1 MVGNEILNELIEITN
16 SLDATTE
23 KLICLQE
30 NAKYEDAIK
39 KIDIDLYLELPI
51 QELSKLAN
59 RLAQISYELSIL
71 QTSNCLSF
79 ALYIKFEVKHGY
91 II

>member
-23 KLICLQE
+23 TLIGLQE

-59 RLAQISYELSIL
+59 RLAQISNELS
-71 QTSNCLSF
+71 
-79 ALYIKFEVKHGY
+79 K
-91 II
+91 

>member
-23 KLICLQE
+23 ALIGLQE

-39 KIDIDLYLELPI
+39 NIDIDLYLELPI

-59 RLAQISYELSIL
+59 RLAQISNELS
-71 QTSNCLSF
+71 
-79 ALYIKFEVKHGY
+79 K
-91 II
+91 

>member
-1 MVGNEILNELIEITN
+1 MVRDEILNELIEITN

-23 KLICLQE
+23 TLIGLQE

-59 RLAQISYELSIL
+59 RLAQISNELS
-71 QTSNCLSF
+71 
-79 ALYIKFEVKHGY
+79 K
-91 II
+91 

>member
-23 KLICLQE
+23 TLIGLQE
-30 NAKYEDAIK
+30 NAKYEHAIK

-59 RLAQISYELSIL
+59 RLAQISNELS
-71 QTSNCLSF
+71 
-79 ALYIKFEVKHGY
+79 K
-91 II
+91 

>member
-23 KLICLQE
+23 TLIGLQE

-59 RLAQISYELSIL
+59 RLAQISNEQLLVFCFIY
-71 QTSNCLSF
+71 
-79 ALYIKFEVKHGY
+79 
-91 II
+91 

>member
-1 MVGNEILNELIEITN
+1 MVGNKILNELIEITN

-23 KLICLQE
+23 TLIGLQE

-59 RLAQISYELSIL
+59 RLAQISNELS
-71 QTSNCLSF
+71 
-79 ALYIKFEVKHGY
+79 K
-91 II
+91 

>member
-23 KLICLQE
+23 TLIRLQE

-59 RLAQISYELSIL
+59 RLAQISNELS
-71 QTSNCLSF
+71 
-79 ALYIKFEVKHGY
+79 K
-91 II
+91 

>member
-23 KLICLQE
+23 TLIGLQE

-39 KIDIDLYLELPI
+39 KIDIDLYLEIPI

-59 RLAQISYELSIL
+59 RLAQISNELS
-71 QTSNCLSF
+71 
-79 ALYIKFEVKHGY
+79 K
-91 II
+91 

>member
-16 SLDATTE
+16 SLDAKTE
-23 KLICLQE
+23 SLIGLQE

-59 RLAQISYELSIL
+59 RLAQISNELS
-71 QTSNCLSF
+71 
-79 ALYIKFEVKHGY
+79 K
-91 II
+91 

>member
-1 MVGNEILNELIEITN
+1 MVKNEILNELIEITN

-23 KLICLQE
+23 TLIGLQE

-59 RLAQISYELSIL
+59 RLAQISNELS
-71 QTSNCLSF
+71 
-79 ALYIKFEVKHGY
+79 K
-91 II
+91 

>member
-23 KLICLQE
+23 TLIGLKE

-39 KIDIDLYLELPI
+39 KIDIELYLELPI

-59 RLAQISYELSIL
+59 RLAQISNELS
-71 QTSNCLSF
+71 
-79 ALYIKFEVKHGY
+79 K
-91 II
+91 

>member
-23 KLICLQE
+23 TLIGLQE

-39 KIDIDLYLELPI
+39 KIDIDIYLELPI

-59 RLAQISYELSIL
+59 RLAQISNELS
-71 QTSNCLSF
+71 
-79 ALYIKFEVKHGY
+79 K
-91 II
+91 

>member
-23 KLICLQE
+23 TLIGLQE

-59 RLAQISYELSIL
+59 RLAQISNEIS
-71 QTSNCLSF
+71 
-79 ALYIKFEVKHGY
+79 K
-91 II
+91 

>member
-1 MVGNEILNELIEITN
+1 MVANEILNVLIEITN

-23 KLICLQE
+23 TLIGLQE

-39 KIDIDLYLELPI
+39 KIDIDLYLELRI

-59 RLAQISYELSIL
+59 RLAQISNELS
-71 QTSNCLSF
+71 
-79 ALYIKFEVKHGY
+79 K
-91 II
+91 

>member
-1 MVGNEILNELIEITN
+1 MMGNEILNELIEITN

-23 KLICLQE
+23 TLIGLQE

-59 RLAQISYELSIL
+59 RLAQISNELS
-71 QTSNCLSF
+71 
-79 ALYIKFEVKHGY
+79 K
-91 II
+91 

>member
-23 KLICLQE
+23 TLIGLQE

-51 QELSKLAN
+51 QELTSK
-59 RLAQISYELSIL
+59 
-71 QTSNCLSF
+71 SF
-79 ALYIKFEVKHGY
+79 STDF
-91 II
+91 

>member
-23 KLICLQE
+23 SLIGLQE

-39 KIDIDLYLELPI
+39 KIDIDLYLELQI

-59 RLAQISYELSIL
+59 RLAQISNELS
-71 QTSNCLSF
+71 
-79 ALYIKFEVKHGY
+79 K
-91 II
+91 

>member
-23 KLICLQE
+23 TLIGLQE
-30 NAKYEDAIK
+30 NSKYEDAIK

-59 RLAQISYELSIL
+59 RLAQISNELS
-71 QTSNCLSF
+71 
-79 ALYIKFEVKHGY
+79 K
-91 II
+91 

>member
-23 KLICLQE
+23 SLIGLQE

-51 QELSKLAN
+51 QELSKLA
-59 RLAQISYELSIL
+59 E
-71 QTSNCLSF
+71 SF
-79 ALYIKFEVKHGY
+79 SADF
-91 II
+91 